1 MAKRQQAARSRPRSP
16 ARPQPRRG
24 GFVRSVLLILVGAA
38 GVHFY
43 HAGPPEWMAG
53 SSGGSVNADRPAS
66 PRTSFDFYNLL
77 PKKVVAVDEPAP
89 PPEKAPPAQRPAAP
103 ARPPPARSASLR
115 TPPVPA
121 GTPAAPREPAALAAA
136 PAASVPAGRY
146 RIQAGAFRERGDA
159 DRLRASLI
167 LEGMDSHIRTS
178 RTADGVWHRVM
189 VGPFEDRAAAEKASS
204 RLRTSRELDG
214 RIVRE
219 GG

>member
-1 MAKRQQAARSRPRSP
+1 MRS
-16 ARPQPRRG
+16 ALL
-24 GFVRSVLLILVGAA
+24 VLAGAA
-38 GVHFY
+38 GVHLY
-43 HAGPPEWMAG
+43 HAGPPDWMAG
-53 SSGGSVNADRPAS
+53 SSSGSVTAERPAS

-77 PKKVVAVDEPAP
+77 PKQEVVVDEPAP
-89 PPEKAPPAQRPAAP
+89 PPPKEAPPARPAPTP
-103 ARPPPARSASLR
+103 ATPAARSASPR

-121 GTPAAPREPAALAAA
+121 APPAAPREPAASAASAAA
-136 PAASVPAGRY
+136 PAASAPAGRY

-178 RTADGVWHRVM
+178 RTGDGIWHRVM
-189 VGPFEDRAAAEKASS
+189 VGPYEDRAEAERTSV
-204 RLRTSRELDG
+204 RLRASRGLDG